1 MKLISGANGSGFYAY
16 SANSAAIATN
26 DDLGRKI
33 SDTYL
38 TAVDLSPYATT
49 AQVNTVSSL
58 LSAGLD
64 YVSANAGADLSAGE
78 GIDISTVDGKTV
90 ITNNISAGQNISLV
104 YDVETNTYR
113 IDSQAGGT
121 LVSSGTAGD
130 YTYIDCQ
137 SAGRIYGKA
146 SSLVYETSGSVTTG
160 NITHY
165 AGKHIYLNGALGT
178 KRIYIS
184 ADSYPVTATVEQQQY
199 VLNDT
204 GSFTAIVSNYGA
216 EVDFIGGDLYEYAYC
231 NITANSLNGLI
242 IPDETSFTGMAQD
255 ISDLSGAVTTL
266 SGVDTVLSGAID
278 YLSGNAGK
286 TYTGESPIVVNNT
299 TDKISLD
306 TTDTWSLSAG
316 RNMSIDEVGKTLVF
330 NATGDGTLPITGV
343 EGTTAFTADA
353 TFSSFNLNNTF
364 GNLTIA
370 DDYVKY
376 NHAPAMSESATW
388 IDILHAANA
397 AAPEKPNCYCY
408 KLDSSHTAVDLAT
421 LSAYDKVTI
430 VHGQEGAGDYNLYW
444 DGNTK
449 IIHSASYCELVK
461 VLDDSNNVKWTFT
474 TSGWTND
481 NWWDY
486 D

>member
-33 SDTYL
+33 SETYL

-49 AQVNTVSSL
+49 AQVDTVSSL

-121 LVSSGTAGD
+121 LVSSGTVGD

-137 SAGRIYGKA
+137 SAGRVYGKA
-146 SSLVYETSGSVTTG
+146 GIISTETSAFVYTGTVNKYGGSIYT
-160 NITHY
+160 NLQ
-165 AGKHIYLNGALGT
+165 AGQFRMYL
-178 KRIYIS
+178 S
-184 ADSYPVTATVEQQQY
+184 AVNYPITATVTGQEY
-199 VLNDT
+199 VLNEA
-204 GSFTAIVSNYGA
+204 GSFTATSNGWA
-216 EVDFIGGDLYEYAYC
+216 QIPVTGEDLNAYFEYC
-231 NITANSLNGLI
+231 NITGNTYNGLI

-286 TYTGESPIVVNNT
+286 TYTGVSPIVVNNT

-316 RNMSIDEVGKTLVF
+316 TNMSIDEVGKTLVF
-330 NATGDGTLPITGV
+330 NAFGDGNFPITGEV
-343 EGTTAFTADA
+343 GTTAFTADA

-430 VHGQEGAGDYNLYW
+430 VHAQEGAGDYNLYW

-461 VLDDSNNVKWTFT
+461 VLDDGNRVKWTFT

>member
-33 SDTYL
+33 SETYL
-38 TAVDLSPYATT
+38 TAVSIPESANWEDTTNVVQTNSGDWGASVPTGDFALKSDFTFSSNGTNTFLYEVSGKTISAFLSTKAGTASFAWNDAAGNMITTTYQTT
-49 AQVNTVSSL
+49 AKSNTISSF
-58 LSAGLD
+58 LSGAID
-64 YVSANAGADLSAGE
+64 YVSANAGS
-78 GIDISTVDGKTV
+78 
-90 ITNNISAGQNISLV
+90 
-104 YDVETNTYR
+104 DVEF
-113 IDSQAGGT
+113 AG
-121 LVSSGTAGD
+121 S
-130 YTYIDCQ
+130 
-137 SAGRIYGKA
+137 YG
-146 SSLVYETSGSVTTG
+146 
-160 NITHY
+160 
-165 AGKHIYLNGALGT
+165 
-178 KRIYIS
+178 YIS
-184 ADSYPVTATVEQQQY
+184 AINSSAISASVGPFIRKSDINNADFTLRLGNSSAKYTGSGLSVSGQPYGYADVIVTTYNGGSTATTHKLTEK
-199 VLNDT
+199 LDT
-204 GSFTAIVSNYGA
+204 TAYNQFPY
-216 EVDFIGGDLYEYAYC
+216 
-231 NITANSLNGLI
+231 TAGTGIDSALLNGGI
-242 IPDETSFTGMAQD
+242 ISVTGEF
-255 ISDLSGAVTTL
+255 
-266 SGVDTVLSGAID
+266 
-278 YLSGNAGK
+278 GK
-286 TYTGESPIVVNNT
+286 TYTGESPVVVNNT
-299 TDKISLD
+299 TNKISLD

-316 RNMSIDEVGKTLVF
+316 SNMSIDEVGKTLVF
-330 NATGDGTLPITGV
+330 NAFGDGNFPITGEV
-343 EGTTAFTADA
+343 GTTAFTADA
-353 TFSSFNLNNTF
+353 TFSSFNLNNTY
-364 GNLTIA
+364 GNLTLA

-430 VHGQEGAGDYNLYW
+430 VHAQEGAGDYNLYW

-461 VLDDSNNVKWTFT
+461 VLDDTNKVKWTFT

>member
-33 SDTYL
+33 SETYL

-49 AQVNTVSSL
+49 AQVDTVSSL

-90 ITNNISAGQNISLV
+90 ITNNISAGHNISLV

-121 LVSSGTAGD
+121 LVSSGTVGD

-137 SAGRIYGKA
+137 SAGRVYGKA
-146 SSLVYETSGSVTTG
+146 TSFVNETSGTVYTG
-160 NITHY
+160 STTHY
-165 AGKHIYLNGALGT
+165 AGEYFYLNGALGT
-178 KRIYIS
+178 YRINIS
-184 ADSYPVTATVEQQQY
+184 ADSYPVTATVGQQQY
-199 VLNDT
+199 VIDGA
-204 GSFTAIVSNYGA
+204 GSFTANVTNYA
-216 EVDFIGGDLYEYAYC
+216 TQVNLTGGDLYYYAFC
-231 NITANSLNGLI
+231 NITATTLNGLI

-286 TYTGESPIVVNNT
+286 TYTGVSPIVVNNT

-316 RNMSIDEVGKTLVF
+316 SNMSIDEVGKTLVF
-330 NATGDGTLPITGV
+330 NAFGDGNFPITGEV
-343 EGTTAFTADA
+343 GTTAFTADA
-353 TFSSFNLNNTF
+353 TFSSFNLNNTY

-430 VHGQEGAGDYNLYW
+430 VHAQEGAGDYNLYW

-461 VLDDSNNVKWTFT
+461 VLDDSNRVKWTFT